1 MYSSKTKFGK
11 LKVRFPTRHHHVLPL
26 CHLVLTDVIPR
37 QCLDIYARI
46 SSMDIQAQPR
56 YGSFEDVY
64 WTGAEAKPKLLSNKR
79 TRINLILGG
88 YLITV
93 LGLVISR
100 YRPPW
105 TTVSQITYLT
115 EQRKLK

>member
-1 MYSSKTKFGK
+1 MYSSKNEFGK
-11 LKVRFPTRHHHVLPL
+11 LKERFTMKHHHVLPL

-37 QCLDIYARI
+37 QCLDTYSRI
-46 SSMDIQAQPR
+46 SRMDIQAQPR

-79 TRINLILGG
+79 TRIDLIPGG

-93 LGLVISR
+93 LGLVIR
-100 YRPPW
+100 RHRPPW